1 MPYLTDIINDLR
13 KFETWKIQLA
23 IIINLISSK
32 DNNDVERLMHSKCDN
47 IEPMISDETDEIIK
61 KLFNSLKGTLMQI

>member
-32 DNNDVERLMHSKCDN
+32 DNNDEERVMHSKCDN

-61 KLFNSLKGTLMQI
+61 KLFNSLKGTLM

>member
-32 DNNDVERLMHSKCDN
+32 DNNDEERVMHSKCDN
-47 IEPMISDETDEIIK
+47 IEPMISNETDEIIK

>member
-13 KFETWKIQLA
+13 KFETWKIQLT

-32 DNNDVERLMHSKCDN
+32 DNNDEERVMHSKCDN

-61 KLFNSLKGTLMQI
+61 NLFNSLKGTLMQI

>member
-32 DNNDVERLMHSKCDN
+32 DNNDEERVMHSKCDN

>member
-13 KFETWKIQLA
+13 KFETWNIQLA

-32 DNNDVERLMHSKCDN
+32 DNNDEERVMHSKCDN

>member
-32 DNNDVERLMHSKCDN
+32 DNNDEERVMHSKCDN

-61 KLFNSLKGTLMQI
+61 KLFNSLKDTLMQI

>member
-23 IIINLISSK
+23 IIINIISSK
-32 DNNDVERLMHSKCDN
+32 DNNDEERVMHSKCDN

>member
-1 MPYLTDIINDLR
+1 
-13 KFETWKIQLA
+13 
-23 IIINLISSK
+23 
-32 DNNDVERLMHSKCDN
+32 MHSKCDN

>member
-13 KFETWKIQLA
+13 KFETWKIQLT

-32 DNNDVERLMHSKCDN
+32 DNNDEERVMHSKCDN

>member
-32 DNNDVERLMHSKCDN
+32 DNKDVERLMHSKCDN